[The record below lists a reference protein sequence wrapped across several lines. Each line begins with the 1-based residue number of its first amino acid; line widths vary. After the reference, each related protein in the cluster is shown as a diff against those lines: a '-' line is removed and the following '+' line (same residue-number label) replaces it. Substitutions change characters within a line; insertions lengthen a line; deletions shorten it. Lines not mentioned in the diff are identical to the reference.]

1 MVKYIL
7 KWNKDYQKANG
18 TLVSMYAMQNPYLV
32 TEMPEKSAQFSSKEE
47 AANFASNNGL
57 SHFSIIAWNKRNWWN
72 R

>member
-47 AANFASNNGL
+47 AAVITA
-57 SHFSIIAWNKRNWWN
+57 
-72 R
+72 